1 MVHKTLRNSNL
12 ELYRVIAMVLIV
24 AHHYFVNSGLLIV
37 TSVDPLSIKSLYLYL
52 FGMWGK
58 TGINCFVLITGYFM
72 CASSITLKK
81 FLKLMLEIYFYRT
94 LIFVVFWIC
103 DYESISLQ
111 SLMRLVLPVTDVAE
125 NFTGCFVLFWLAI
138 PFLNVL
144 IKNLTKRQH
153 GLLLIL
159 SLSIYVIL
167 PLLPFNRVVMNYV
180 TWFIVL
186 YFISSYIRMYEFQ
199 LFTNRTWGW
208 ITLLLIATSM
218 LSVAACLKLGLSPY
232 WFVSDSNAI
241 LAVMVGISSFMY
253 FKDVHIPYNKFINTL
268 GASTFGVLLIHANS
282 DAMRTWL
289 WSDTLNNVGW
299 FTHPTA
305 VVITHSI
312 ISVILIYTIST
323 VIDWLRI
330 KLFEQPFF
338 SRFGESIDKLQNRVF
353 AS

>member
-1 MVHKTLRNSNL
+1 MGTKALRNSNL
-12 ELYRVIAMVLIV
+12 ELYRVIVMIMIV
-24 AHHYFVNSGLLIV
+24 AHHYFVNSGLMELV
-37 TSVDPLSIKSLYLYL
+37 LNSSNSYKSVYLLL

-72 CASSITLKK
+72 CTSNITLKK
-81 FLKLMLEIYFYRT
+81 FLKLLFEIYLYKIIIFICFYIAGYEMLSLKSGLR
-94 LIFVVFWIC
+94 LI
-103 DYESISLQ
+103 
-111 SLMRLVLPVTDVAE
+111 LPVTDVAD
-125 NFTGCFVLFWLAI
+125 NFTGCFILFWIAI

-144 IKNLTKRQH
+144 LKNLTKRQH
-153 GLLLIL
+153 ALLLLL

-186 YFISSYIRMYEFQ
+186 YFISSYVRLYQFQ
-199 LFTNRTWGW
+199 LFANRTWGW
-208 ITLLLIATSM
+208 LTVLLILLSM
-218 LSVAACLKLGLSPY
+218 LSVVACLKLGRNPY

-241 LAVMVGISSFMY
+241 LAVLVGISSFMF
-253 FKDVHIPYNKFINTL
+253 FKDASIPYNKFINTL

-289 WSDTLNNVGW
+289 WYDMLNNVGW
-299 FTHPTA
+299 FGNSIIA
-305 VVITHSI
+305 VIAHSI
-312 ISVILIYTIST
+312 MSVVLIYTLCT

-330 KLFEQPFF
+330 KLLERPFF
-338 SRFGESIDKLQNRVF
+338 SRFGDSIDKLQNRIF